1 MDIFIGILI
10 LSAIGFGIY
19 FILHLLISYLT
30 KDSTI
35 DGIFNWFRVI
45 NRKIYEKRVKKI
57 KNHPK
62 VKKALNDF
70 IESYDKTQRVG
81 YETTSLAEAEQLMKI
96 FDKGDGKYIAKFMRD
111 CKKYN
116 PKLYNRLKEEGY

>member
-1 MDIFIGILI
+1 MDIFIGFLI
-10 LSAIGFGIY
+10 LSAIGSSIY

-35 DGIFNWFRVI
+35 DGIFNWFKVI
-45 NRKIYEKRVKKI
+45 NRKIYERRVKKI
-57 KNHPK
+57 KNNPT
-62 VKKALNDF
+62 VKEAREAFL
-70 IESYDKTQRVG
+70 ESYDELERSTYKS
-81 YETTSLAEAEQLMKI
+81 TSLAEAKQTMGI
-96 FDKGDGKYIAKFMRD
+96 FDGGDGKYIAEFMRD

>member
-62 VKKALNDF
+62 VKAALSDF
-70 IESYDKTQRVG
+70 IS
-81 YETTSLAEAEQLMKI
+81 A
-96 FDKGDGKYIAKFMRD
+96 
-111 CKKYN
+111 
-116 PKLYNRLKEEGY
+116 KEEFDETVIKNMNLSDFEDYVDIWPDKKSELIEEIKVFNPSLHKKITEKAN

>member
-62 VKKALNDF
+62 VKAALSDF
-70 IESYDKTQRVG
+70 IS
-81 YETTSLAEAEQLMKI
+81 A
-96 FDKGDGKYIAKFMRD
+96 
-111 CKKYN
+111 
-116 PKLYNRLKEEGY
+116 KEEFDETVIKNMNLSDFEELVDIYPDKKSEFIEEIKVFNPRLHNKITEKEN

>member
-1 MDIFIGILI
+1 MDIFIGLLI

-45 NRKIYEKRVKKI
+45 NRKIYETRVKKI

-62 VKKALNDF
+62 VKAALSDF
-70 IESYDKTQRVG
+70 IS
-81 YETTSLAEAEQLMKI
+81 A
-96 FDKGDGKYIAKFMRD
+96 
-111 CKKYN
+111 
-116 PKLYNRLKEEGY
+116 KEEFDETVIKNMNLSDFEELVDIYPDKKSEFIEEIKVFNPSLHKKITEKAN

>member
-62 VKKALNDF
+62 VKAALSDF
-70 IESYDKTQRVG
+70 IS
-81 YETTSLAEAEQLMKI
+81 A
-96 FDKGDGKYIAKFMRD
+96 
-111 CKKYN
+111 
-116 PKLYNRLKEEGY
+116 KEEFDETVIKNMNLSDFEEFVDIWPDKKSELIEEIKVFNPRLHNKITEKEN